1 MVKNTIVALVAAA
14 SLAGIAVPA
23 FAAPAPA
30 SAPVVESESGDT
42 VFGGGSPEMR
52 ALVADSVLTELQRK
66 GINATAVEDWSGLIR
81 AYVTLDDGSQT
92 MQFFK
97 PGSLEQVQL

>member
-1 MVKNTIVALVAAA
+1 MIKNTIIALVAAA
-14 SLAGIAVPA
+14 SLGAVAVPA
-23 FAAPAPA
+23 FAAAPE
-30 SAPVVESESGDT
+30 PVESTESET
-42 VFGGGSPEMR
+42 AFGTGSVEMR
-52 ALVADSVLTELQRK
+52 EFIADSVLTQLQQK

-81 AYVTLDDGSQT
+81 AYVTLEDGSQT

>member
-1 MVKNTIVALVAAA
+1 MIKNTIIALVAAV
-14 SLAGIAVPA
+14 SLAGVAAPA
-23 FAAPAPA
+23 FAAPA
-30 SAPVVESESGDT
+30 APDFGSDSESADT
-42 VFGGGSPEMR
+42 AFGSGSVEMR
-52 ALVADSVLTELQRK
+52 AFIADSVLTQLQQK

-81 AYVTLDDGSQT
+81 AYVTLEDGSQT